1 MNPNFF
7 RICGGS
13 TGVAELRAA
22 DPIRR
27 GIMISVSVIVGSD

>member
-13 TGVAELRAA
+13 IGVDELRAA
-22 DPIRR
+22 DSLKRALVL
-27 GIMISVSVIVGSD
+27 SYSVIVGSD